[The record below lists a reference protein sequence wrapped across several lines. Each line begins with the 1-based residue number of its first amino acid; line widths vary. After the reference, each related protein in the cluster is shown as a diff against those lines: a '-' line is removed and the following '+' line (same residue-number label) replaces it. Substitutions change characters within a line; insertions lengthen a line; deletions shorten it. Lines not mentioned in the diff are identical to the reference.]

1 MYADRIT
8 DTLAPEIVKLRAR
21 NDPNGVFAQIPAGTT
36 YSDGF
41 RSITNLQLYN
51 AINYTAGLIRQRF
64 GESKEFETLA
74 FIGPSDPR
82 YTIMLMAAM
91 ITGYKAFLPSPR
103 NSEEAHLT
111 LLERLQCH
119 KIVVTE
125 SPLPCVGMILKGRK
139 MQTLTLPE
147 LGQLLDVG
155 DVEEYLYTKTFE
167 EAKRDP
173 VHVLHTSGTTGI
185 PKPLI
190 YTPAWAA
197 SLMVQCQLEAPE
209 GFVDL
214 SCYTTRGRFVSILPP
229 FHGAGV
235 TFTCFVALF
244 FGTVPVFMLPGLPPT
259 TEDMVQAISHADV
272 DWAFLPPAFV
282 DELGKRPD
290 LLDVAAI
297 RLKYIAFGGGAT
309 PKRSGDVVAKRIPL
323 WQILGSSEA
332 GSIPL
337 MHVHGDNTEDWNYM
351 RFNPVHKFEM
361 RHCYDDLHELV
372 IPRDKSSNI
381 QAVFEM
387 FPDTEEFRSKD
398 LFKPHPTKE
407 GLWIYHSRDDD
418 IIVFLNGEKTNP
430 VTFEEEVISHPEVKA
445 ALVIGAQ
452 REEAALLVELA
463 STTPLSDEE
472 KTAAVNRIWS
482 VVEQA
487 NKFTPAHARIAKS
500 RILLVDPETPMVRT
514 GKGTVQRKATLKLY
528 AAKIDKLYQQED
540 EVSSALKN
548 GTRPTKSIIRDV
560 VAEMLDLDN
569 LDFFKMGMDSLG
581 ALRLRRALQ
590 RHFPTANIP
599 NNIAY
604 TNSSVNAIA
613 TAVEKL
619 SAPTTTTTNGVTL
632 YDHPNPNSDLS
643 GMLQQYIAQINT
655 VPPPSPPSFPSPTTP
670 TILLTGSTGALGSH
684 ILTHLL
690 THPSSPHIICVN
702 RTSSAPTRQLAL
714 HKTRSLPTTF
724 PPERVTFLTADLSLP
739 SFGLLTETYA
749 DLLDRVT
756 HIIHNAWPVNFNLP
770 LSSFAA
776 SVAGVVGL
784 VSFAAS
790 SKYGARVQFL
800 SSIGSVAGVV
810 TARVPEQIIT
820 DLSAPARMGYAQSKY
835 VSERLLAHACE
846 TLGVSASVV
855 RLGQIAGAAESKK
868 GWNRWEWLPSLV
880 ASSGF
885 VGALPR
891 TLGKDEGSRADWVP
905 VDHLADVVCEL
916 ALWDG
921 DGEGKGEVRV
931 NHIVHPI
938 PTPWAD
944 LLPVIQRTLS
954 SSSSRTQVSIIP
966 YAEWVALLKQKTAE
980 SEKDTELD
988 HEALAMRNPAMK
1000 LLDFYEGLL
1009 GEIGARTLG
1018 VELDMQGTLGESET
1032 LRTLEPLKGEWV
1044 EGWVQEWMSE
1054 TVG

>member
-1 MYADRIT
+1 
-8 DTLAPEIVKLRAR
+8 
-21 NDPNGVFAQIPAGTT
+21 
-36 YSDGF
+36 
-41 RSITNLQLYN
+41 
-51 AINYTAGLIRQRF
+51 
-64 GESKEFETLA
+64 
-74 FIGPSDPR
+74 
-82 YTIMLMAAM
+82 
-91 ITGYKAFLPSPR
+91 
-103 NSEEAHLT
+103 
-111 LLERLQCH
+111 
-119 KIVVTE
+119 
-125 SPLPCVGMILKGRK
+125 
-139 MQTLTLPE
+139 
-147 LGQLLDVG
+147 
-155 DVEEYLYTKTFE
+155 
-167 EAKRDP
+167 
-173 VHVLHTSGTTGI
+173 
-185 PKPLI
+185 
-190 YTPAWAA
+190 
-197 SLMVQCQLEAPE
+197 
-209 GFVDL
+209 
-214 SCYTTRGRFVSILPP
+214 
-229 FHGAGV
+229 
-235 TFTCFVALF
+235 
-244 FGTVPVFMLPGLPPT
+244 
-259 TEDMVQAISHADV
+259 MVQAISHADV

-569 LDFFKMGMDSLG
+569 LDFFKM
-581 ALRLRRALQ
+581 
-590 RHFPTANIP
+590 
-599 NNIAY
+599 
-604 TNSSVNAIA
+604 
-613 TAVEKL
+613 
-619 SAPTTTTTNGVTL
+619 
-632 YDHPNPNSDLS
+632 
-643 GMLQQYIAQINT
+643 
-655 VPPPSPPSFPSPTTP
+655 
-670 TILLTGSTGALGSH
+670 
-684 ILTHLL
+684 
-690 THPSSPHIICVN
+690 
-702 RTSSAPTRQLAL
+702 
-714 HKTRSLPTTF
+714 
-724 PPERVTFLTADLSLP
+724 ADLSLP